1 MKVFQFRFLST
12 TSLLL
17 HKKRT
22 KLCMCIII
30 TYIQLLCHEHFQ
42 LLFSFMTYHLVCHY
56 INTTG
61 ATSGARTTYPSGAPE
76 FTPVFSGVRVTRS
89 LVLCVC
95 FVDRCL
101 SFVLFLLTIV
111 LSVLLL
117 AIVLSVLL

>member
-1 MKVFQFRFLST
+1 MLYLHHQYESNPGPLMDIST
-12 TSLLL
+12 IKIL
-17 HKKRT
+17 

-76 FTPVFSGVRVTRS
+76 GR
-89 LVLCVC
+89 
-95 FVDRCL
+95 
-101 SFVLFLLTIV
+101 
-111 LSVLLL
+111 
-117 AIVLSVLL
+117 